1 MKEKYSRSETE
12 NSSDS
17 GTENEESLIKHLE
30 SQEFGKD
37 NSMFEED
44 LDSGF
49 DWLAENYTSLLTED
63 PYQKQRFSDSDLGR
77 NFKEE
82 KKKMNKENIS
92 EDDIY
97 HYRDIDEKFVFSSN

>member
-37 NSMFEED
+37 NGMFEED

-63 PYQKQRFSDSDLGR
+63 PYQKQRFSDSDLGK